1 MKSIRW
7 WFPVV
12 IIVMAIILWWVY
24 TQMDKSTLPAAPSP
38 QQVKLEQ
45 LSEQQAQLALRVDE
59 LQTQLHQ
66 TNQVFTLSET
76 SYYLNV
82 ADMQLSI
89 LKDVKTALA
98 IMQWVQKRLIMSNAP
113 VALQEALAAD
123 IMDLQATATP
133 HIHYINQ
140 KIMDIQAQL
149 PTLALRA
156 RQQISV
162 PAEPVST
169 TSAWKLALH
178 NAWGE
183 LKSLIRIQP
192 RNTSID
198 YVLFDETILR
208 ETVNVELQRASI
220 AAVIGQTE
228 LYQVSLQQAIIAF
241 QQFFAQE
248 QSVEQVIETLRSL
261 TEQVIIPELPKANRA
276 LVWLQT
282 AQQGIVQ

>member
-12 IIVMAIILWWVY
+12 IVVMAIILWRVY

-45 LSEQQAQLALRVDE
+45 LSEQQAQLALLVDE
-59 LQTQLHQ
+59 LQTQVHQ
-66 TNQVFTLSET
+66 TNQVFTSSET

-98 IMQWVQKRLIMSNAP
+98 MMQWVQKRLIMSNAP

-123 IMDLQATATP
+123 IMELQATATP

-140 KIMDIQAQL
+140 KIMEIQTQL

-156 RQQISV
+156 RQHMSV
-162 PAEPVST
+162 PAEPASN
-169 TSAWKLALH
+169 TSAWQVALH

-220 AAVIGQTE
+220 AAVIGQTD
-228 LYQVSLQQAIIAF
+228 LYQASLQQATIAF

-248 QSVEQVIETLRSL
+248 QSVEQIIETLHSL

-282 AQQGIVQ
+282 AQQGIMQ